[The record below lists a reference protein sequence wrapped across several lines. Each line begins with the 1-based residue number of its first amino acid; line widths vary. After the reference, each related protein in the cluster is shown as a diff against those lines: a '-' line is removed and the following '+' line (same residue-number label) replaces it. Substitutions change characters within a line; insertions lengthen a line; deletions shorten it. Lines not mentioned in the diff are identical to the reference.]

1 MGQAVRVGVRDWRG
15 SLHDAGQLDPPFDS
29 RKLEKLDEEFG
40 CVRRAQRIRGLRRA
54 ICAAVSPPRSRLGW
68 ILMTHWQ
75 NSHVTLPSS

>member
-1 MGQAVRVGVRDWRG
+1 MQASPAR
-15 SLHDAGQLDPPFDS
+15 PFDS
-29 RKLEKLDEEFG
+29 RKLEKLEEEEFG
-40 CVRRAQRIRGLRRA
+40 CVRRVQRIRGLRRA